1 MAEEF
6 KGKHVVIFSRS
17 CLLLSSEER
26 QQQMNDEIDALS
38 KNGNFKLHFT
48 SHQNPTSEMLGA
60 IPKGYVYYSH
70 FRVLCWYQ
78 PFSRTRPQE
87 PRSRPSYYNRGQKL
101 WRLCASLHFTP
112 NSISLTIGCTILEI
126 PSSCAPPPPPPI
138 SSYSMLEE
146 TSPLL
151 LWKIQHWW
159 GGGGDLR
166 SEATIPTVLSMI
178 VVCLNSRNAAK
189 GKGDV
194 QVCLP

>member
-126 PSSCAPPPPPPI
+126 PSSCAPPPPPPHFLI
-138 SSYSMLEE
+138 FNVGRNVTTFVVENPTLMRGRGWSPKWSYH
-146 TSPLL
+146 P
-151 LWKIQHWW
+151 
-159 GGGGDLR
+159 
-166 SEATIPTVLSMI
+166 
-178 VVCLNSRNAAK
+178 NSFVH
-189 GKGDV
+189 D
-194 QVCLP
+194 CSLPK